1 VNLTEQ
7 LQGRRV
13 LVVEDELM
21 IAMLVEDMLAD
32 LGCAVVG
39 PAHTV
44 EAALKVVAEDP
55 SIDAAL
61 LDVNLAGQP
70 VFPVADALRA
80 RRAPM
85 VFSTGYGEAG
95 LRDVDA
101 GAPVLQKP
109 FRAGDL
115 AKALQNALGIVA

>member
-1 VNLTEQ
+1 MSGLDA
-7 LQGRRV
+7 LHGRKV

-21 IAMLVEDMLAD
+21 IAMLVEDMLVD
-32 LGCAVVG
+32 LGCTVVG
-39 PAHTV
+39 PAHTL
-44 EAALKVVAEDP
+44 ETALKAIEAEP
-55 SIDAAL
+55 EIDAAL

-80 RRAPM
+80 RQAPLI
-85 VFSTGYGEAG
+85 FSTGYGEAG

-115 AKALQNALGIVA
+115 AKALRNALGITA

>member
-1 VNLTEQ
+1 
-7 LQGRRV
+7 
-13 LVVEDELM
+13 M
-21 IAMLVEDMLAD
+21 IAMLVEDMLSD
-32 LGCAVVG
+32 LGCIVVG

-44 EAALKVVAEDP
+44 ESALKVIEAEE

-61 LDVNLAGQP
+61 LDVNLAGQS

-80 RRAPM
+80 RQVPPI
-85 VFSTGYGEAG
+85 FSTGYGEAG

-101 GAPVLQKP
+101 GAQVLQKP

-115 AKALQNALGIVA
+115 ARALHSALGIDA

>member
-1 VNLTEQ
+1 MTDAVTLK
-7 LQGRRV
+7 GRRI

-32 LGCAVVG
+32 LGCTVVG
-39 PAHTV
+39 PAHTLD
-44 EAALKVVAEDP
+44 AALKLVE
-55 SIDAAL
+55 SEGQIDAAL

-80 RRAPM
+80 RHVPPI
-85 VFSTGYGEAG
+85 FSTGYGEAG
-95 LRDVDA
+95 LRESDA

-115 AKALQNALGIVA
+115 ARALQDALGIKV

>member
-1 VNLTEQ
+1 
-7 LQGRRV
+7 
-13 LVVEDELM
+13 M

-32 LGCAVVG
+32 LGCTVVG
-39 PAHTV
+39 PAHTLD
-44 EAALKVVAEDP
+44 AALKLVE
-55 SIDAAL
+55 SEGQIDAAL

-80 RRAPM
+80 RHVPPI
-85 VFSTGYGEAG
+85 FSTGYGEAG
-95 LRDVDA
+95 LRESDA

-115 AKALQNALGIVA
+115 ARALQDALGIKV

>member
-1 VNLTEQ
+1 MTDAVT
-7 LQGRRV
+7 LQGRRI

-32 LGCAVVG
+32 LGCTVVG
-39 PAHTV
+39 PAHTLD
-44 EAALKVVAEDP
+44 AALKLVE
-55 SIDAAL
+55 SEGQIDAAL

-80 RRAPM
+80 RHVPPI
-85 VFSTGYGEAG
+85 FSTGYGEAG
-95 LRDVDA
+95 LRESDA

-115 AKALQNALGIVA
+115 ARALQDALGIKV

>member
-1 VNLTEQ
+1 MTDAVTLK
-7 LQGRRV
+7 GRRI

-32 LGCAVVG
+32 LGCTVVG
-39 PAHTV
+39 PAHTLDAAMKLV
-44 EAALKVVAEDP
+44 ENEGQ
-55 SIDAAL
+55 IDAAL

-80 RRAPM
+80 RRVPPI
-85 VFSTGYGEAG
+85 FSTGYGEAG
-95 LRDVDA
+95 LRESDA

-115 AKALQNALGIVA
+115 ARALQDALGIKV

>member
-1 VNLTEQ
+1 MTDAVTLK
-7 LQGRRV
+7 GRRI

-32 LGCAVVG
+32 LGCTVVG
-39 PAHTV
+39 PAHTLD
-44 EAALKVVAEDP
+44 AALKLVE
-55 SIDAAL
+55 SEGQIDAAL

-80 RRAPM
+80 RHVPPI
-85 VFSTGYGEAG
+85 FSTGYGEAG
-95 LRDVDA
+95 LREADA

-115 AKALQNALGIVA
+115 ARALQDALGIKV

>member
-1 VNLTEQ
+1 MLI
-7 LQGRRV
+7 
-13 LVVEDELM
+13 VEDELM

-32 LGCAVVG
+32 LGCTVVG
-39 PAHTV
+39 PAHTL
-44 EAALKVVAEDP
+44 EAALKAAENEPD
-55 SIDAAL
+55 IDAAL

-70 VFPVADALRA
+70 VFPVADALRS
-80 RRAPM
+80 RGAPLI
-85 VFSTGYGEAG
+85 FSTGYGEAG

-115 AKALQNALGIVA
+115 ARALQSALGIVA

>member
-1 VNLTEQ
+1 MSNLEK
-7 LQGRRV
+7 LRGRRV
-13 LVVEDELM
+13 LIVEDELM

-39 PAHTV
+39 PAHTL
-44 EAALKVVAEDP
+44 EAALKAAETEPD
-55 SIDAAL
+55 IDAAL

-70 VFPVADALRA
+70 VFPVADALRS
-80 RRAPM
+80 RGAPLI
-85 VFSTGYGEAG
+85 FSTGYGEAG

-115 AKALQNALGIVA
+115 ARALQNALGIAA